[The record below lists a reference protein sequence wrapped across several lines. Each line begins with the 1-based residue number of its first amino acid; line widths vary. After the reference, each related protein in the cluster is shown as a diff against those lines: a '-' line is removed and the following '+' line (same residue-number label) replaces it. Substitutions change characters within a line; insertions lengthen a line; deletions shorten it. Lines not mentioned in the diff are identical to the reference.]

1 MSTPATQ
8 GGSHAS
14 GGGATSRGRRFD
26 AAQLRLDSWNELQYQ
41 TNWLHEAHR
50 SRIDCEEPRGK
61 VAATLDTLGSLEM
74 YWAFPGTEAVEELGR
89 LFAKGEHERL
99 ATRAA
104 WFTRQLVSEAHRE
117 RGGAP
122 VDGEREEAGS
132 GRREERDTTTDR
144 RHGRRPYFELLI
156 VGGADAEERADYRRL
171 LQAARRDDDEFV
183 YDLVFVPTFQDAVI
197 AVLANPAIQSVAL
210 RYAFPFSTANT
221 TDIFRRYLEFIA
233 AENPAKT
240 YGLARSVTLASL
252 LQRLRPEL
260 DLYLV
265 TDAPLE
271 EVAEHSGKVFARTF
285 HRHDTHLDLHQSV
298 IKGVRAR
305 YETPFFDALRKYSA
319 KPTGVFHALPVS
331 RGKSV
336 SNSHW
341 IRDFGKFYGSNLFL
355 AETSS
360 TSGGLDSLLQPSGP
374 IKRAQEAAARAFGA
388 RKSFF
393 VTNGT
398 STANKIVT
406 QALVRPDDIVLLSR
420 DCHKSHHYAL
430 LLAGAQPVYLDP
442 YALPDYS
449 IYGGVPLEDIKR
461 TLMSLKRAGK
471 LDRVRML
478 LLTNCTFD
486 GVTYD
491 PQRVMTEVLA
501 IKPDMIFLWDEAWY
515 AFAGFNPML
524 RRRTAMGGAARVRE
538 SLKAPDA
545 QAKYDAWRAEFAA
558 RAGEDG
564 DAWVTER
571 LLPDPSRA
579 RVRVYATHSTHK
591 TLTALRQGSMI
602 HVFDQDFDS
611 KSRDAFDDAFMTHT
625 STSPN
630 YQILASLDVGRRQVE
645 LEGYELVQRSIG
657 LAMSLRRSIYEH
669 PQIKKWFTVLRPAD
683 VIPGPMRSSG
693 IEFYYDPAKGW
704 ARMDEAFRTD
714 EFTLDP
720 TRVTVHVAR
729 TGMDGAEFRQLLMDR
744 FDIQINKTSR
754 NTALF
759 MTNIGMTRGDVAHLV
774 ECLAKIA
781 QEMDEKVAG
790 MSGAERRAFD
800 RRVDSLTNQTPP
812 LPDFGRFHAK
822 FASDPTGA
830 TREGDVRG
838 AFFLTYDEAN
848 CEHIRL
854 DASALALFDS
864 GRELVSAA
872 YITPY
877 PPGFPALVPGQIISR
892 GILEYLLAVDV
903 KEVHGLKPG
912 LGLRVFTEA
921 ALAGGGSA
929 VGSRCT
935 ASVSPASS
943 TGPTTPTTP
952 TAAPALV
959 PEGRR

>member
-1 MSTPATQ
+1 MTVPGGPSPPTP
-8 GGSHAS
+8 S
-14 GGGATSRGRRFD
+14 GAAPSARARRFD
-26 AAQLRLDSWNELQYQ
+26 AAQLRLDTWNEAQYQ

-50 SRIDCEEPRGK
+50 TGIDRDEPRAK
-61 VAATLDTLGSLEM
+61 VQATIETLRSLEM
-74 YWAFPGTEAVEELGR
+74 YWAFPGSDSVEELAR

-99 ATRAA
+99 ASRAA
-104 WFTRQLVSEAHRE
+104 WMTRQLVSEAHRE

-122 VDGEREEAGS
+122 SETEREEGS
-132 GRREERDTTTDR
+132 AARREDRDLSTDR

-156 VGGADAEERADYRRL
+156 VGGLDAEERADYRRL

-183 YDLVFVPTFQDAVI
+183 YDLVFAPTFQDAVI
-197 AVLANPAIQSVAL
+197 ACQVNPAIQAAAL
-210 RYAFPFSTANT
+210 RYSYPFGTANT
-221 TDIFRRYLEFIA
+221 NDIFRRSLEFIA
-233 AENPAKT
+233 AENPART
-240 YGLARSVTLASL
+240 YGLARSFTLAEL

-265 TDAPLE
+265 TDASLE
-271 EVAEHSGKVFARTF
+271 EVAEFSGKVFSRTF

-298 IKGVRAR
+298 LRGVRAR
-305 YETPFFDALRKYSA
+305 YETPFFDALRRYSA

-336 SNSHW
+336 NNSHW
-341 IRDFGKFYGSNLFL
+341 IRDFGRFYGANLFL

-360 TSGGLDSLLQPSGP
+360 TSGGLDSLLQPTGP
-374 IKRAQEAAARAFGA
+374 IKKAQEAAARAFGA
-388 RKSFF
+388 RKTFF

-398 STANKIVT
+398 STANKIVM

-442 YALPDYS
+442 YSLPEYS
-449 IYGGVPLEDIKR
+449 IYGGVTLDNIKR
-461 TLMSLKRAGK
+461 TLLRLRASGK
-471 LDRVRML
+471 LERVRML

-486 GVTYD
+486 GVTYE
-491 PQRVMTEVLA
+491 PERVMAEVLA

-524 RRRTAMGGAARVRE
+524 RRRTAMGCAARLRA

-545 QAKYDAWRAEFAA
+545 QGRHDAWRSGFEA
-558 RAGEDG
+558 RAGSDE
-564 DAWVTER
+564 DAWAGER
-571 LLPDPSRA
+571 LIPDPSRA

-611 KSRDAFDDAFMTHT
+611 KARDAFDDAFMTHT

-657 LAMSLRRSIYEH
+657 LAMSLRRSVYEH

-683 VIPGPMRSSG
+683 VIPASHRASG

-704 ARMDEAFRTD
+704 ARMDEAFRAD
-714 EFTLDP
+714 EFALDP
-720 TRVTVHVAR
+720 TRVTVHVGR

-774 ECLAKIA
+774 ECLAKVA
-781 QEMDEKVAG
+781 QELDEKVAG

-800 RRVDSLTNQTPP
+800 RRVESLTRQVPP
-812 LPDFGRFHAK
+812 LPDFGRFHAR

-830 TREGDVRG
+830 TREGDMRS
-838 AFFLTYDEAN
+838 AFFMTYDEAN
-848 CEHIRL
+848 CEHVRL
-854 DASALALFDS
+854 DVTALDLVDS

-872 YITPY
+872 FITPY
-877 PPGFPALVPGQIISR
+877 PPGFPVLVPGQVVSR

-912 LGLRVFTEA
+912 LGLRVFTEQ
-921 ALAGGGSA
+921 ALAAPGGPGPCGGA
-929 VGSRCT
+929 V
-935 ASVSPASS
+935 PAM
-943 TGPTTPTTP
+943 
-952 TAAPALV
+952 AQ
-959 PEGRR
+959 EGRR